1 MSKRDYYSILGVSKT
16 ASPTEIKKAYR
27 KLAIKY
33 HPDRN
38 PDNKDAEAKFKEA
51 AEAYDV
57 LGNTEK
63 KQRYDRFGHQ
73 AFQQSSGGGGMN
85 MEDIITNFRDIFG
98 GDNIFSSFFGERQDG
113 PQGQR
118 GQSLRIKLKLNLEE
132 IVKGSK
138 KTVKVKRYVV
148 CETCHGSGAK
158 GAGAKTCNTCQG
170 RGEVRKV
177 RRTMLGDVISRAP
190 CSVCAGTGKII
201 TDRCKSCRGEG
212 RLLDQEKI
220 DINVPRGVQE
230 GVQLSMKGKGNYG
243 RMGGSPG
250 DLLIFIEEIEHKYLK
265 REGNNLHYD
274 LHISFIDAALGREIK
289 VPIVGGQVTINIQ
302 PGIQSGKILRLRG
315 KGIPDLN
322 GYGQGDQLVHINV
335 VVPTRLT
342 DKEKKIL
349 KSLRE
354 SDNFQPQPG
363 KHRSFM
369 DRVKDFF
376 SEG

>member
-1 MSKRDYYSILGVSKT
+1 MSKRDYYSVLGVSKG
-16 ASPTEIKKAYR
+16 AAPDEIKKAYR
-27 KLAIKY
+27 KLAIQY

-38 PDNKDAEAKFKEA
+38 PDDKEAESKFKEA

-57 LGNTEK
+57 LGNPDK
-63 KQRYDRFGHQ
+63 RQRYDRFGHQ
-73 AFQQSSGGGGMN
+73 AFQQSGGGGGMN
-85 MEDIITNFRDIFG
+85 MEDIFSNFRDIFG
-98 GDNIFSSFFGERQDG
+98 GDSIFGSFFGEGQDG
-113 PQGQR
+113 SQGQR
-118 GQSLRIKLKLNLEE
+118 GQSLRIKLKLSLEE
-132 IVKGSK
+132 IVKGAK
-138 KTVKVKRYVV
+138 KTVKVKRYVI
-148 CETCHGSGAK
+148 CKTCHGSGAK
-158 GAGAKTCNTCQG
+158 GGGSKTCNTCQG
-170 RGEVRKV
+170 RGEIRKI
-177 RRTMLGDVISRAP
+177 RRTMLGEVISRAT
-190 CSVCAGTGKII
+190 CSVCGGTGKII
-201 TDRCKSCRGEG
+201 TDKCKSCRGEG
-212 RLLDQEKI
+212 RLLGEETI

-250 DLLIFIEEIEHKYLK
+250 DLLIFIEETEHKYLK

-274 LHISFIDAALGREIK
+274 LHISFIDAALGREVK
-289 VPIVGGQVTINIQ
+289 VPIVGGQVNINIQ

-335 VVPTRLT
+335 VVPTKLT

-349 KSLRE
+349 KTLRE